1 MFLKE
6 FNFKSNILYNETH
19 LMVSMNKALFIV
31 GFLAIVFAGAFM
43 ISTSAVQ
50 ADEKCPNKSSGNTAS
65 NANPII
71 STSLNAPSSSQLA
84 PGQTA

>member
-6 FNFKSNILYNETH
+6 LNFKSNILYNETR

-50 ADEKCPNKSSGNTAS
+50 ADENVLTKVAAIQHQTQ
-65 NANPII
+65 I
-71 STSLNAPSSSQLA
+71 QLFQ
-84 PGQTA
+84 PP

>member
-6 FNFKSNILYNETH
+6 LNFKSNILYNETH

-43 ISTSAVQ
+43 NQHQCCTGRRKMS
-50 ADEKCPNKSSGNTAS
+50 
-65 NANPII
+65 
-71 STSLNAPSSSQLA
+71 
-84 PGQTA
+84 